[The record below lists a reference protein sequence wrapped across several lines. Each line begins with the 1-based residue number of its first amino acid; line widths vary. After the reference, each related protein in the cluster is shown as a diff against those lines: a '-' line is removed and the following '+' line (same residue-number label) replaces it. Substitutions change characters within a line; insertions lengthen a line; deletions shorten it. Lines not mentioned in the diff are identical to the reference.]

1 MTIALTSVRWKSQ
14 TFFNQL
20 ISLMIYRNKVGKFK
34 KSLYTFPIT
43 LTLRKK
49 LPCPDIFWSVLS
61 RIWTDYGEI
70 GVSIRIQSECGK
82 IRTRKAPNTD
92 TFHAVHFT
100 YSVNQ
105 N

>member
-34 KSLYTFPIT
+34 KSLYTLPIT

-49 LPCPDIFWSVLS
+49 LPCLEIFWSVLS

-92 TFHAVHFT
+92 TFHAV
-100 YSVNQ
+100 
-105 N
+105 